1 MKPLSPLDESLVAA
15 LLEERLSGEVP
26 SVGLAPVERRRVLQ
40 TTTPSGPTG
49 LVPRLLA
56 AALLLLGVASVVAVA
71 FSDRRDSTRPLQDPQ
86 PTPRRGDPAQAAA
99 AWWPLQVGHR
109 WQYRETRGQRETEVE
124 VLARAA
130 APIDGVETVQL
141 CDVRRDA
148 VEFSFWQVTDQGL
161 MALSTSNTL
170 ADPLPAFVGE
180 PALWLR
186 TPVGAE
192 TRWRHRFL
200 PPRPLPRGVGGGRS
214 PGLAD
219 FVDVELEL
227 LGVAEEVI
235 VPAGM
240 FACVHVRAVAELAEG
255 RREEHVWFARG
266 IGPVRRSCSV
276 GRTPAT
282 VRELVVFTPA
292 APVPSLAQI
301 LAATVGDEAGRARW
315 LPMPVDED
323 AVWTTRSRLALL
335 RDGDRKRWYRV
346 LGAKAVPCDPTALAD
361 WQALAADD
369 EPEELQHGLFPQRQ
383 AVGLGR
389 MVAHAHALQ
398 RDLRLVGDGGLS
410 IEIGPA
416 GAKVHLPMNFVD
428 AAGARSEQRFVVE
441 TTRGQVTQCGADD

>member
-1 MKPLSPLDESLVAA
+1 MRPLSPLDESLVAA

-26 SVGLAPVERRRVLQ
+26 FVGQGNAAASPVRMAATGSERPGR
-40 TTTPSGPTG
+40 S
-49 LVPRLLA
+49 PRLMA
-56 AALLLLGVASVVAVA
+56 AALLLLGVACVVAVA
-71 FSDRRDSTRPLQDPQ
+71 HGVRTEGKHSLQDPE

-109 WQYRETRGQRETEVE
+109 WQYRETRGERETEVE

-141 CDVRRDA
+141 CDVRRDG

-161 MALSTSNTL
+161 WALSTSNTL
-170 ADPLPAFVGE
+170 EDPLPAFVGE

-192 TRWRHRFL
+192 TRWQHRFL

-235 VPAGM
+235 VPAGT

-266 IGPVRRSCSV
+266 VGPVRRSWSV

-335 RDGDRKRWYRV
+335 RDGDRSRWYRV
-346 LGAKAVPCDPTALAD
+346 LGAKVVPFDPTALAD
-361 WQALAADD
+361 WQAITADD

-389 MVAHAHALQ
+389 MAAHAHALQ

-416 GAKVHLPMNFVD
+416 GTKVQLPMNFVD
-428 AAGARSEQRFVVE
+428 AAGARSEQRFVVR